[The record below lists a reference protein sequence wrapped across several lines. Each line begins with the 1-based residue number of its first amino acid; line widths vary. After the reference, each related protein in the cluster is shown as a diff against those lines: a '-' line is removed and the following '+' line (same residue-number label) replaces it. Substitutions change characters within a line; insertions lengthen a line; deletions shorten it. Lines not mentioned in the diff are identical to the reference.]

1 MRERELDPGAS
12 PAAFF
17 GNEVREARTQ
27 AKMSQPALGAVV
39 GYDGTYVSKV
49 ETGTLVPD
57 DDFVDGLD
65 KVFPY
70 MNGWF
75 ARFRSNSRKW
85 EGQYPAWSKDWVD
98 AEEHARVIRWWE
110 PLLIPG
116 LLQTAD
122 YARELFRAWQTVAD
136 ADMVDRS
143 VAARLDRQA
152 IFDRRNPPTLLA
164 VIDESVLWRGIGNP
178 EVMRSQ
184 LEYLIDLSSRPNIA
198 VHIVPTEVGAHTGL
212 LGAFIVADLDGES
225 GRVVYLETPDQGIIS
240 DAPSLAT
247 KILGMFE
254 RVRSEALP
262 KRASLDLIRRV
273 VNERWTP

>member
-1 MRERELDPGAS
+1 MRERELDPAAS

-17 GNEVREARTQ
+17 GNEVREARAK
-27 AKMSQPALGAVV
+27 AKMSQPALGAAV
-39 GYDGTYVSKV
+39 GYDATYVSKV

-57 DDFVDGLD
+57 DDFVNGLD
-65 KVFPY
+65 QVFPQ

-75 ARFRSNSRKW
+75 ARFKSNSRKW
-85 EGQYPAWSKDWVD
+85 EGQYPAWFKDWVD

-122 YARELFRAWQTVAD
+122 YARELFRAWQTVND
-136 ADMVDRS
+136 PDMVERS
-143 VAARLDRQA
+143 VSARLDRQA
-152 IFDRRNPPTLLA
+152 IFDRSDPPTLLA
-164 VIDESVLWRGIGNP
+164 VIDETVLWRGIGNS
-178 EVMRSQ
+178 EIMRTQ
-184 LEYLIDLSSRPNIA
+184 MEYLIDMSTRPNVA
-198 VHIVPTEVGAHTGL
+198 VHVVPADVGSHTGL

-225 GRVVYLETPDQGIIS
+225 GRVVYLETPDQGLIS

-262 KRASLDLIRRV
+262 KGASHDLIRRV

>member
-17 GNEVREARTQ
+17 GNEVREARTK
-27 AKMSQPALGAVV
+27 AKMSQPALGAAV

-49 ETGTLVPD
+49 ETGTIVPD
-57 DDFVDGLD
+57 DDFVNGLD
-65 KVFPY
+65 RVFPH

-75 ARFRSNSRKW
+75 ARFWNNSRKW
-85 EGQYPAWSKDWVD
+85 EGQYPAWFKDWVD

-122 YARELFRAWQTVAD
+122 YARELFRAWQSVND
-136 ADMVDRS
+136 ADVVERNVS
-143 VAARLDRQA
+143 ARLDRQA
-152 IFDRRNPPTLLA
+152 IFDRPNPPTLLA
-164 VIDESVLWRGIGNP
+164 VIDETVLWRGIGNP
-178 EVMRSQ
+178 EIMRAQ
-184 LEYLIDLSSRPNIA
+184 MEYLIDMSARPNIA
-198 VHIVPTEVGAHTGL
+198 AHVVPADVGAHTGL

-225 GRVVYLETPDQGIIS
+225 GRVVYLETPDQGLIS

-262 KRASLDLIRRV
+262 KGSSHDLIRRV

>member
-17 GNEVREARTQ
+17 GNEVREARTK
-27 AKMSQPALGAVV
+27 AKMSQPALGAAV
-39 GYDGTYVSKV
+39 GYDATYVSKV

-57 DDFVDGLD
+57 DDFVNGLD
-65 KVFPY
+65 RVFPQ

-75 ARFRSNSRKW
+75 ARFKSNSRKW
-85 EGQYPAWSKDWVD
+85 EGQYPAWFKDWVD

-122 YARELFRAWQTVAD
+122 YARELFCAWQTVD
-136 ADMVDRS
+136 DPDTVERS
-143 VAARLDRQA
+143 VSARLDRQA
-152 IFDRRNPPTLLA
+152 IFDRAHPPTLLT
-164 VIDESVLWRGIGNP
+164 VIDETVLWRGIGNS
-178 EVMRSQ
+178 EIMRTQ
-184 LEYLIDLSSRPNIA
+184 MEYLIDMSTRPNIA
-198 VHIVPTEVGAHTGL
+198 VHIVPADVGSHTGL

-225 GRVVYLETPDQGIIS
+225 GRVVYLETPDQGLIS

-262 KRASLDLIRRV
+262 KGASHDLIRRV